1 MKTDTS
7 FLAEIIAAARIE
19 YNHFKNTPHPMSW
32 LEALAYGLDY
42 ARQERALAAIYAELD
57 TQGTL
62 L

>member
-19 YNHFKNTPHPMSW
+19 YNHFKNTPCPMSW